1 MGYVMEMCNIIE
13 TLVSLDEDVKKM
25 EVFIAYTIAWKESN
39 ISIDKSYP
47 FEIEIQKL
55 IDYIRNKYTLET
67 LKNDIV
73 VRAYREFFWRI
84 GIDPTKT
91 RPSSEA
97 LVRRALRGSFPRV
110 NPVVDAGNIASAYT
124 MVPIGI
130 YDLDYCKLP
139 LILRLSKGDEIFRP
153 IGGSEEKLER
163 DIPILVDSKN
173 TVMHIYPHRD
183 SIETMIRDST
193 HRILIIAAGV
203 DRVDRDLVKKAA
215 ELVASLLTKIGWNWC
230 KNVILK
236 P

>member
-1 MGYVMEMCNIIE
+1 MGYVMELCNIIE

-25 EVFIAYTIAWKESN
+25 EIFIAYTIAWRESN
-39 ISIDKSYP
+39 ISTDKSYP
-47 FEIEIQKL
+47 FEIEFQKL
-55 IDYIRNKYTLET
+55 IDYIRSKYTLET

-97 LVRRALRGSFPRV
+97 LVRRILRGSFPRI

-153 IGGSEEKLER
+153 IGGSEEKLEK

-193 HRILIIAAGV
+193 CRILIIGAGV
-203 DRVDRDLVKKAA
+203 DRVDRNLVKKAA
-215 ELVASLLTKIGWNWC
+215 ELVVSLLTKIGWDWC
-230 KNVILK
+230 KNVFIK